1 MTDSEQRWESWVRRL
16 AAGDSEVARDFWG
29 RYGARLQGL
38 AARYL
43 STGLRRREGPEDVVQ
58 SVCRTFFRRAQIGKF
73 ELTDSEDLWRLLCA
87 ITVTKVRQKARFH
100 GREKRG
106 LDRERH
112 FEPAGDDSRSPGL
125 PLQDAELTPAE
136 AAEFADELQQLLGA
150 LDREERRLVELR
162 LEQYNYQEIAEKLG
176 CSQRTVRRI
185 LKRVQSRLHAAL
197 EESIIDH
204 GEP

>member
-1 MTDSEQRWESWVRRL
+1 MTDSEQHWESWVRRL
-16 AAGDSEVARDFWG
+16 AEGDPEVANEFWG

-58 SVCRTFFRRAQIGKF
+58 SVCRTFFRRVQIGKF
-73 ELTDSEDLWRLLCA
+73 ELADSESLWRLLCA

-100 GREKRG
+100 RREKRG
-106 LDRERH
+106 LHRERH
-112 FEPAGDDSRSPGL
+112 FEPAADDSRSPEL
-125 PLQDAELTPAE
+125 PLQDAEPTPAE

-150 LDREERRLVELR
+150 LDQEEQRLVELR
-162 LEQYNYQEIAEKLG
+162 LEQYTYQEIAEKLG

-185 LKRVQSRLHAAL
+185 LKRVQARLHTAL
-197 EESIIDH
+197 EESITNH
-204 GEP
+204 GKP